1 MSCCGVILA
10 GGKSSR
16 MGTNKALLT
25 LNNQT
30 VIEHVV
36 LEMQAVSDCIV
47 IVTNEPEQ
55 YQFLNIPMIADRYK
69 QKGPLAGIEAA
80 MYYKQA
86 SDFIVAACD
95 MPFIHRN
102 IYRTLYHQLDGYDAV
117 VPIVND
123 RLQPLSGIY
132 RKEAWPVIRDQLDK
146 NKLKLESFINQ
157 LNVNYVDA
165 FDKVDDEQ
173 VAKHFFNMNDPLQ
186 YQQAQDF

>member
-1 MSCCGVILA
+1 MSSCGVILA

-25 LNNQT
+25 LNDQT

-36 LEMQAVSDCIV
+36 LEMQAVSDRIV
-47 IVTNEPEQ
+47 IVTNEPKE

-80 MYYKQA
+80 MYHEQA
-86 SDFIVAACD
+86 SEFIVAACD
-95 MPFIHRN
+95 MPFIHRD
-102 IYRTLYHQLDGYDAV
+102 IYRTLYHHLDGYDAV
-117 VPIVND
+117 VPIVNN

-132 RKEAWPVIRDQLDK
+132 RNKAWSVIREQLDK
-146 NKLKLESFINQ
+146 DQLKLESFINQ
-157 LNVNYVDA
+157 LTVNYVDT
-165 FDKVDDEQ
+165 FDKMDDEQ
-173 VAKHFFNMNDPLQ
+173 VRKHFFNMNDPLQ